1 MAFSRREMV
10 LLSSSCE
17 SFSFPTPRNKI
28 SQINKTYLSTV
39 NGKIN
44 LTTVSTHESTELLAN
59 SLQNTQPVV
68 LGQGGQ
74 EVLQDVTL
82 VSTSD
87 LLELLD
93 DGLLV
98 VGGEGRGADDGGELA
113 VSLQGL
119 TKGSEGLGGLVK
131 SSRLGGS
138 SVLLSSNLSVHCSF
152 SLFGSFN
159 CQVFLWRS
167 RINGDR
173 RRPRQ
178 DKGDPS
184 SGPERVK

>member
-1 MAFSRREMV
+1 M
-10 LLSSSCE
+10 
-17 SFSFPTPRNKI
+17 
-28 SQINKTYLSTV
+28 
-39 NGKIN
+39 
-44 LTTVSTHESTELLAN
+44 STHESAELLTDG
-59 SLQNTQPVV
+59 LQNTQPVV

-98 VGGEGRGADDGGELA
+98 VGREGRGTDDGGELA

-138 SVLLSSNLSVHCSF
+138 SVLLSSSLLVNVRFSF
-152 SLFGSFN
+152 
-159 CQVFLWRS
+159 W
-167 RINGDR
+167 
-173 RRPRQ
+173 
-178 DKGDPS
+178 
-184 SGPERVK
+184 

>member
-1 MAFSRREMV
+1 M
-10 LLSSSCE
+10 
-17 SFSFPTPRNKI
+17 
-28 SQINKTYLSTV
+28 
-39 NGKIN
+39 
-44 LTTVSTHESTELLAN
+44 STHESTELLAD

-98 VGGEGRGADDGGELA
+98 VGREGRGADDGGELA

-131 SSRLGGS
+131 SSRLGRS
-138 SVLLSSNLSVHCSF
+138 SVLFIMKPVSQLFVFSF
-152 SLFGSFN
+152 
-159 CQVFLWRS
+159 W
-167 RINGDR
+167 
-173 RRPRQ
+173 
-178 DKGDPS
+178 
-184 SGPERVK
+184 

>member
-1 MAFSRREMV
+1 M
-10 LLSSSCE
+10 
-17 SFSFPTPRNKI
+17 
-28 SQINKTYLSTV
+28 
-39 NGKIN
+39 
-44 LTTVSTHESTELLAN
+44 STHESAELLTD

-74 EVLQDVTL
+74 EVLQDVTF

-98 VGGEGRGADDGGELA
+98 VGREGRGTDDGGELA

-138 SVLLSSNLSVHCSF
+138 SVLLSSNPLANCLFLFMVVSLMRFNSSF
-152 SLFGSFN
+152 LR
-159 CQVFLWRS
+159 RS

-178 DKGDPS
+178 DKGDP
-184 SGPERVK
+184 K